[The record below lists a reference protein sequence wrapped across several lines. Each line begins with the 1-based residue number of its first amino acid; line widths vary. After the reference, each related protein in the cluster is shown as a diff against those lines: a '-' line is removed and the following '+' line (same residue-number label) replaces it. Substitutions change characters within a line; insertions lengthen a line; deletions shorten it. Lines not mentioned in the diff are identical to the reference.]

1 MISTGFN
8 FSDFIT
14 DLRNDDNKKHIIE
27 SYESHFGKI
36 APDIKKQIWYTEYV
50 KGFEKFY
57 PKEGVRAPE
66 KLQQEFDWKLLFV
79 LVVSSFS
86 SEYRLERPETDS
98 NEGWRLW
105 IKVTNEEKSIEKSL
119 DELWSFQIYR
129 LYEIY
134 TEEQIKLQ
142 VLRAEDEDGWE
153 AINNERYKKIQK
165 SLQQTKKPKKE
176 EIVYHYTSISTFTEL
191 LRTNTLRASDLRFLN
206 DKTEKTKWFKVF
218 DDASEEVRRKMSKQ
232 NDSEQKKDF
241 LDKIGDN
248 INHYRTTECY
258 IFCLSKLPD
267 DKSQFNDYGDK
278 FKGVSIG
285 FNREKLMQILFKVND
300 IDKDSTYVSGML
312 HGNVEYDEQL
322 LQDELIVKIEKLLEK
337 YEKSGKN
344 IQDFFDCVSNLNDF
358 NKDCREI
365 LCRCQDAKDGKFQ
378 SEKEY
383 RIYWMQESN
392 NRYKKIGLFSRNN
405 RIIPYVDL
413 EFGDEKLPISEII
426 VGPDNKTEVVENIK
440 EVLLLL
446 GYSNVNVK
454 LSEIPYIS

>member
-1 MISTGFN
+1 M
-8 FSDFIT
+8 
-14 DLRNDDNKKHIIE
+14 
-27 SYESHFGKI
+27 
-36 APDIKKQIWYTEYV
+36 
-50 KGFEKFY
+50 
-57 PKEGVRAPE
+57 
-66 KLQQEFDWKLLFV
+66 
-79 LVVSSFS
+79 SSFS